1 MRTEQHTNSD
11 VLKHIAVQHFDTLY
25 FRYLVTFYPNPTTQT
40 ILYACSEKVLYFS
53 DMCKQ
58 IYHNST
64 HCIRNRS
71 IYVYLRQI
79 FRQRRLICSLAKAF
93 KLFTSVR
100 LKSVKN
106 SPSPKPTTSS
116 STFYGIRIIPSYP
129 FQKHCFR

>member
-1 MRTEQHTNSD
+1 MFE
-11 VLKHIAVQHFDTLY
+11 HIAVQHFDTLY

-79 FRQRRLICSLAKAF
+79 FRQRRLTCSLVKVF

-100 LKSVKN
+100 LKFFKQSTSAILKSVKN
-106 SPSPKPTTSS
+106 SPSPKPTTSLTIYLN
-116 STFYGIRIIPSYP
+116 TFLHFDTPNHIVV
-129 FQKHCFR
+129 